1 MGNSSRNRRRGKSG
15 WRIAI
20 AVVAGVTVL
29 ACGLLITLDVRKVA
43 VEKKVDRKSTRE
55 KPRSKVAP
63 ALPLQLQPETN

>member
-20 AVVAGVTVL
+20 AVVAGMTML

-43 VEKKVDRKSTRE
+43 VEKKVDRKAAKE
-55 KPRSKVAP
+55 KTRSKVAP
-63 ALPLQLQPETN
+63 TLPLQLRPDNN